1 VQKMVIMTPYEAQA
15 SGMKALPKAEPK
27 AEAVQE
33 PIQEPVK
40 RPKAE
45 APAVAPKKD
54 LDDVLKAW
62 SEE

>member
-1 VQKMVIMTPYEAQA
+1 V
-15 SGMKALPKAEPK
+15 LPKPVAKTEVV
-27 AEAVQE
+27 E
-33 PIQEPVK
+33 EPVK

-45 APAVAPKKD
+45 APVAVPKKE